1 MAISPDELRKKTFA
15 VVPKGYDRPEVNRY
29 LSEIAKELQQFN
41 AGAAGEATA
50 EAMPIGAAQSNEPA
64 VDDGRPAEAT
74 PREATITSAD
84 EFDRVGAEI
93 SMMLRQAQD
102 SAVKIRQDAEAE
114 ARELI
119 DQVRIDIE
127 ADRVAHESAAG
138 ELISRTEE
146 RATAIRISAEEY
158 GRDTRARADEYAQ
171 TRHTTVDAELV
182 EAEAQAQAT
191 RQHTADY
198 LTAANTEATSLV
210 GQATMQSQQMIEN
223 AKMQSQQIIENAKMQ
238 SQQIIEDATMQ
249 SQQILG
255 QTQAESER
263 LVSEANASLQS
274 LLEAE
279 ARTREDL
286 AQTRLIINSA
296 LDQSS
301 IADLDNALAEEYPA

>member
-223 AKMQSQQIIENAKMQ
+223 AKMQSQQIIE
-238 SQQIIEDATMQ
+238 DATMQ

>member
-64 VDDGRPAEAT
+64 ADDGRPAEAT

-223 AKMQSQQIIENAKMQ
+223 AKMQSQQIIE
-238 SQQIIEDATMQ
+238 DATMQ